1 MRIVDD
7 RIAYQNPYPNSRA
20 EQYSGTAICLSAA
33 GSSEPRLLVAFR
45 VGQARMSTDGR
56 IGLLSSPDLGRSWS
70 RLPGPLEGALDW
82 PASVDPDGTPSL
94 AGAQM
99 GADAT
104 GTTILTAARM
114 WLAEPGGP
122 GWSDDAAG
130 LLDADSVLVRAGAG
144 GDWEA
149 PQILDGRRHDDE
161 WAIPC
166 GAPLALGGG
175 RWMFPMERHAK
186 AHVPEWLRGYH
197 AFAALSEDDGR
208 SWPELVPMLND
219 PERRV
224 AHYDQRCTVLP
235 GGRIVS
241 LAWAHDVIAEV
252 TLPARVGFSDDGGRS
267 WSAAVETGI
276 LAGPVNPVTLPD
288 GRIFASYARR
298 TAPRGVR
305 CCLSEDGGRTWRVD
319 RELVIFDEASGRIV
333 GEPASVVDR
342 VEADPSL
349 WGTMWG
355 WTFGQP
361 MPVALPDGHVGVV
374 FFALGPDR
382 LPSIRFVRI
391 DPDDG

>member
-1 MRIVDD
+1 MQILRNADLAPHTTFGVP
-7 RIAYQNPYPNSRA
+7 AKAAALVTFQNAEELRA
-20 EQYSGTAICLSAA
+20 CLQHP
-33 GSSEPRLLVAFR
+33 ELKELPRLV
-45 VGQARMSTDGR
+45 
-56 IGLLSSPDLGRSWS
+56 IGGGSNLLFTR
-70 RLPGPLEGALDW
+70 DW
-82 PASVDPDGTPSL
+82 PGVVLLNAV
-94 AGAQM
+94 
-99 GADAT
+99 
-104 GTTILTAARM
+104 
-114 WLAEPGGP
+114 PGI
-122 GWSDDAAG
+122 DV
-130 LLDADSVLVRAGAG
+130 LEEDADSVLVRAGAG
-144 GDWEA
+144 GAWET
-149 PQILDGRRHDDE
+149 PQVLDGRRHGDE

-208 SWPELVPMLND
+208 TWPELVPMLND

-235 GGRIVS
+235 SGRIVS
-241 LAWAHDVIAEV
+241 LAWAHDVIADV
-252 TLPARVGFSDDGGRS
+252 TLPARVGFSDDGGRT
-267 WSAAVETGI
+267 WSAAADTGI
-276 LAGPVNPVTLPD
+276 LAGPVNPVALPD

-319 RELVIFDEASGRIV
+319 RELVIFDEATARIV

-342 VEADPSL
+342 IEPDPSL

-361 MPVALPDGHVGVV
+361 MPVALPDGQVGVV
-374 FFALGPDR
+374 FFAQGPDR

-391 DPDDG
+391 DVADA